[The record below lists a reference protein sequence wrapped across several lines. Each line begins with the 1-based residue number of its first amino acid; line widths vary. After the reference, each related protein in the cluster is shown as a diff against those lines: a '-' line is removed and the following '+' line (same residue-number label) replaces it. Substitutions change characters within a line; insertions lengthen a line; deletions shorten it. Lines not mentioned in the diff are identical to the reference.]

1 MSILG
6 EYTNGNYRVRI
17 YSDGTKVREN
27 DLDFFE
33 PEFPESFDINIT
45 NQCDMGCA
53 MCHEDSIPDGRH

>member
-33 PEFPESFDINIT
+33 PEFPE
-45 NQCDMGCA
+45 
-53 MCHEDSIPDGRH
+53 